1 MTWTIQFARKT
12 KKDITKVHAANLGPN
27 SRKLLAIL
35 KKDPYEG
42 PCEEL
47 SGNLKGYYSRRINIK
62 HRLIY
67 RIDDARKTIEVVS
80 IWSHYE

>member
-1 MTWTIQFARKT
+1 MTWTIKFARKT
-12 KKDITKVHAANLGPN
+12 KKDITKVHVANLGPN
-27 SRKLLAIL
+27 LRKLPAIL

-42 PCEEL
+42 PCEKL
-47 SGNLKGYYSRRINIK
+47 SGNLKGYHSRRINIK

-67 RIDDARKTIEVVS
+67 RIDDAQKTIEVVS